1 MPLPIP
7 SLDDKSFDDL
17 TAEGH
22 AFIPRVFPVWTDHN
36 ESDPGVTVMEL
47 FAFLVESLIYQ
58 VDRVPDRTLV
68 NLARLAG
75 VVPRAEDSPQDLL
88 ARAAAKLSTPTCA
101 VTSDDVVTL
110 VRRGLLEV
118 KPPLPTALPVGTE
131 VGLLA
136 VTSSGATLAA
146 ATPPAGAALTLTTGL
161 VPQPGDLLAIGSPA
175 GDEAF
180 EVVTART
187 VDRSTAQVAVTLAE
201 PTRLAHDAGA
211 QVDLLTAGGPPD
223 TRLAALAAAG
233 AVTVAIVPEEGWPTA
248 GVLRF
253 YGAGVHYAAA
263 RPAVARVAVT
273 AVSPPGMADTVRA
286 VLVPG
291 GPPDRRP
298 VPADSLLQQAYDL
311 LRAGTPL
318 TTRIRT
324 VPPAYRPVR
333 IAVTVIR
340 DVATQLR
347 KDTVQAAVENALGTF
362 LSPLRGGADGQGW
375 DFGRA
380 VYRSELY
387 ALLEDV
393 QGVDHV
399 MALLLDGDEA
409 VAALPLATDPV
420 LAAATLADLDDL
432 TVTVLDPGAEAW

>member
-1 MPLPIP
+1 LPIR
-7 SLDDKSFDDL
+7 SFDDKSFDDL

-22 AFIPRVFPVWTDHN
+22 AFIPRVFPAWTDHN
-36 ESDPGVTVMEL
+36 ESDPGVTLMEL
-47 FAFLVESLIYQ
+47 FGFLVESLIYQ
-58 VDRVPDRTLV
+58 ADRVPDRTLV

-75 VVPRAEDSPQDLL
+75 VVPRAGDSPQDLL

-110 VRRGLLEV
+110 ARRGLLEV
-118 KPPLPTALPVGTE
+118 KPPLPAALPAGTE
-131 VGLLA
+131 VDLLA
-136 VTSSGATLAA
+136 VTSSGTALATATPSAA
-146 ATPPAGAALTLTTGL
+146 ATLTLATTGPAL
-161 VPQPGDLLAIGSPA
+161 QPGDLLAIGPPD
-175 GDEAF
+175 GDAPF
-180 EVVTART
+180 EVVAAEA
-187 VDRSTAQVAVTLAE
+187 VDRSTAQDVVTLAE
-201 PTRLAHDAGA
+201 PTRLAHDAGT
-211 QVDLLTAGGPPD
+211 QVGMLTAGGLPGA
-223 TRLAALAAAG
+223 RLASLAADG
-233 AVTVAIVPEEGWPTA
+233 AVTVAIMPGDGWPSA

-253 YGAGVHYAAA
+253 SGTGVCYAAA
-263 RPAVARVAVT
+263 RPAVARVAAI
-273 AVSPPGMADTVRA
+273 AVSPPDGADMVRA
-286 VLVPG
+286 VLVPD
-291 GPPDRRP
+291 GPPSRRP

-318 TTRIRT
+318 TTRIYA

-347 KDTVQAAVENALGTF
+347 MDTVQAAVGNALVTF

-375 DFGRA
+375 EFGRA

-393 QGVDHV
+393 RGVDHV
-399 MALLLDGDEA
+399 MTLLLDGDEA
-409 VAALPLATDPV
+409 VAALPLATDP
-420 LAAATLADLDDL
+420 AAAAETLADLGDL